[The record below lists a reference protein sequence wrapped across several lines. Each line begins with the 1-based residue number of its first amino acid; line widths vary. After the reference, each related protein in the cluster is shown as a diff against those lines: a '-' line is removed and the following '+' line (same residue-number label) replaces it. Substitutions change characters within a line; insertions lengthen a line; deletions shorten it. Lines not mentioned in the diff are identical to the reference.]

1 MIRKLGHTDL
11 ETVFKKFKQ
20 RISFMN
26 WLLHIFVAQVLN
38 ESDGVNFWECL
49 KFGSENEGRA
59 WRRAV
64 VRQKL
69 FWRTLI
75 CEKAFLKTI

>member
-26 WLLHIFVAQVLN
+26 CLLHIFVAQVLN
-38 ESDGVNFWECL
+38 ESDGVNF
-49 KFGSENEGRA
+49 
-59 WRRAV
+59 
-64 VRQKL
+64 
-69 FWRTLI
+69 
-75 CEKAFLKTI
+75 